1 MGSAT
6 EICTDKTGTLTENK
20 MKVMQYYT
28 NDTVQDA
35 AANPGDNKINSIV
48 IESLIYNCSA
58 HQEVDSHG
66 NKVAKGNP
74 TEVGI
79 LTFLMQ

>member
-35 AANPGDNKINSIV
+35 AYLIACYYIQTIKEVVSLQFNQKSCFNLFVVFFYHKITI
-48 IESLIYNCSA
+48 
-58 HQEVDSHG
+58 
-66 NKVAKGNP
+66 
-74 TEVGI
+74 
-79 LTFLMQ
+79 